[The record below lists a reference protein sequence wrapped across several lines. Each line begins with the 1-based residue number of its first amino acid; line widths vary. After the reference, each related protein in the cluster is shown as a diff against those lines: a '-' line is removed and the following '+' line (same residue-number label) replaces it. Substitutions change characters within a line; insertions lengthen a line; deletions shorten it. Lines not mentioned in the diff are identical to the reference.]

1 MAAVG
6 ELQNEYPDRV
16 SFVIVPGAETKQR
29 TAEIERYHLASRG
42 HGLVAFD
49 AAGEPVMTIAGHQ
62 FGRDEIVMAIQQ
74 ATLP

>member
-6 ELQNEYPDRV
+6 ELQNEYADRV
-16 SFVIVPGAETKQR
+16 SFVVVPGEETKAR
-29 TAEIERYHLASRG
+29 AEEIERYHLSARG

-62 FGRDEIVMAIQQ
+62 FGRDEILVAIQQ